1 MGAVTDDQCVFVVWH
16 TVENNTA
23 YAKLVAAYSS
33 EQRAKARIERIRRLP
48 GLAQDTHEFLV
59 TRLPGRPRLVAGDNA
74 AQRKGC
80 PGLDESP

>member
-1 MGAVTDDQCVFVVWH
+1 VGAVTDDQCVFVVWH

-59 TRLPGRPRLVAGDNA
+59 TRLPVDRD
-74 AQRKGC
+74 
-80 PGLDESP
+80 S